1 MASARHVSLM
11 CAGHRL
17 SVVTCVENWPALS
30 LTRHFCFFCARA
42 RFVTTGDLFLII
54 IILEFTHHYPRD
66 ERAAHQ
72 GLDSNTCL
80 HICKCVRRDR
90 RRFFSLW
97 SFARELMVL
106 KISAHSG

>member
-1 MASARHVSLM
+1 MASATCLFNVCRAQIERRRLRGKLAGSL
-11 CAGHRL
+11 
-17 SVVTCVENWPALS
+17 SAL
-30 LTRHFCFFCARA
+30 LLFCASA

-72 GLDSNTCL
+72 GLDDSNTCVC
-80 HICKCVRRDR
+80 ICMCVRRD

-97 SFARELMVL
+97 SFARA
-106 KISAHSG
+106 SSWC

>member
-1 MASARHVSLM
+1 MASAICLFNVCRAQIELRHLRGKLAGSLS
-11 CAGHRL
+11 H
-17 SVVTCVENWPALS
+17 SAL
-30 LTRHFCFFCARA
+30 LLFCARA